1 MTEYCIPTI
10 LENIKNLG
18 GLKDDKKRM
27 PRKIGLDGSEQL
39 SLF

>member
-10 LENIKNLG
+10 LENIKNLD